1 MSRKLPPLP
10 DEVICGIPIKKAH
23 QILEAWADTDEGY
36 AWING
41 DREEINYMEIET
53 IQPCIDCDRDVAY
66 SYDVEAYIHIQEPET
81 ECHFNGFGRE
91 HRGGVTKPSKEVF
104 RFINRDKWDWDKEI

>member
-36 AWING
+36 ALLNG
-41 DREEINYMEIET
+41 DREEIKYFSVES

-66 SYDVEAYIHIQEPET
+66 SYDVEAYIHIQEPERGCGMN
-81 ECHFNGFGRE
+81 EG
-91 HRGGVTKPSKEVF
+91 RGGTTEDSKEVF
-104 RFINRDKWDWDKEI
+104 RFINRDEWDWDKEI